1 MIQIQNL
8 FPYNKKESLE
18 YWLLDQ
24 LIHTFFHKIYIVL
37 TNIAD
42 SVSNFYVKSH
52 QTLGSKYLL
61 KRINS
66 NKTRSSSSHTRR
78 KEKIIF
84 IQFSY
89 HKLSSVAASNNNVIS
104 VSIYHRVI
112 SMVYTYWQQQEY
124 FHLWST
130 CFFLLYNVSIDYWH
144 FIATI
149 IFFLLLF
156 LV

>member
-1 MIQIQNL
+1 MKQKWRIL
-8 FPYNKKESLE
+8 FPSGMVHCWVQGSKVETRVISYFMRILFFRVSIFLAIIIEHFDTNSKSFPIQQESLE

-66 NKTRSSSSHTRR
+66 NKTRSSSSHTPEER
-78 KEKIIF
+78 KKSF
-84 IQFSY
+84 LFNS
-89 HKLSSVAASNNNVIS
+89 HTTSSA
-104 VSIYHRVI
+104 
-112 SMVYTYWQQQEY
+112 Q
-124 FHLWST
+124 
-130 CFFLLYNVSIDYWH
+130 
-144 FIATI
+144 
-149 IFFLLLF
+149 
-156 LV
+156 